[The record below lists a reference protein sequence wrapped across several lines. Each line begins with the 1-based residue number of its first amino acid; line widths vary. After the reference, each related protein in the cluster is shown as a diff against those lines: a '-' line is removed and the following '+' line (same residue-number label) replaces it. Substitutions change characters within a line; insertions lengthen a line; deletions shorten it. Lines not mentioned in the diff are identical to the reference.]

1 MCYFNKLCSKTICRP
16 EAVYT
21 HISLASLTL
30 KLHIHPTIDRITG
43 MNLCITDLSSLTSA
57 GTDDDAAANTQS
69 AYTLLW
75 QQTVGKDFTLVF
87 LGITLFAIECSNC
100 ANLTSLARMIYSFS
114 RDGALPF
121 SKVWYKV
128 R

>member
-1 MCYFNKLCSKTICRP
+1 MNTISRP
-16 EAVYT
+16 EEVYMLIYHT
-21 HISLASLTL
+21 SLMLT
-30 KLHIHPTIDRITG
+30 LHIHRTIGRRIG

-57 GTDDDAAANTQS
+57 GTDAAANTQS

-128 R
+128 RPLGVL

>member
-1 MCYFNKLCSKTICRP
+1 M
-16 EAVYT
+16 YT
-21 HISLASLTL
+21 SYCVH
-30 KLHIHPTIDRITG
+30 RYCMVG
-43 MNLCITDLSSLTSA
+43 MNLCITDLSSLT
-57 GTDDDAAANTQS
+57 GVTTDDAAPKDPQA
-69 AYTLLW
+69 AYTILW
-75 QQTVGKDFTLVF
+75 QQTVGRDFTLVF

-128 R
+128 RTLGVFICLLYL

>member
-1 MCYFNKLCSKTICRP
+1 MCTISRP
-16 EAVYT
+16 EAVYLPIYHT
-21 HISLASLTL
+21 SLMLT
-30 KLHIHPTIDRITG
+30 LHIHPTIGRLTG

-57 GTDDDAAANTQS
+57 GSDDDAAENTQS